1 MSLEHEEMFDFAYI
15 THYMTSKAL
24 CICLHHYSRDTY
36 QSRHNYLVW
45 HNVLNTETHKCIF
58 LWSLR
63 NIHYIIIIWHHFCIC
78 KGGIQIR
85 MQRKTVIGC
94 SRVILF
100 VFYFVIRCK
109 AGKNVYWWLIIVLA
123 FFVLNIP
130 FIYSLCCFKQWLACQ
145 GMTCK
150 IKYTYENKIIYEYL
164 QCCICYMMWVR

>member
-1 MSLEHEEMFDFAYI
+1 MEFLLNEMVFYLIIRNAQIVKLMSLEHEEMFDFAYI

-63 NIHYIIIIWHHFCIC
+63 NIHYNLIIWHDFCIC

-94 SRVILF
+94 ICFLFCDSMQGWKKRLLMTNNCFSIL
-100 VFYFVIRCK
+100 RPQHP
-109 AGKNVYWWLIIVLA
+109 LHLQ
-123 FFVLNIP
+123 FVL
-130 FIYSLCCFKQWLACQ
+130 FQT
-145 GMTCK
+145 MTRLSR
-150 IKYTYENKIIYEYL
+150 YDLQNKVHIWE
-164 QCCICYMMWVR
+164 